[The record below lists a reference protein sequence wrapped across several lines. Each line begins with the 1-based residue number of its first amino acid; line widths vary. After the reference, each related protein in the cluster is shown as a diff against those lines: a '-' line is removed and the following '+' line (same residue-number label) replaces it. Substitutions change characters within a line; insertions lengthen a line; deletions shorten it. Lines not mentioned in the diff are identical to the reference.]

1 MRNVICCYRRVKHE
15 MQKKKKF
22 TNKNPLNEKVA
33 NIWKCYIMRIKF
45 SYWQGNK

>member
-15 MQKKKKF
+15 MQKKKKKKF

-33 NIWKCYIMRIKF
+33 NI
-45 SYWQGNK
+45 

>member
-15 MQKKKKF
+15 MQKKKKKI

-33 NIWKCYIMRIKF
+33 NI
-45 SYWQGNK
+45 